1 MALKG
6 DRNIVATEVGYFMS
20 EVASQGVIVAIG
32 TAGSGVGLDDNDSV
46 ATVSASASGAKP
58 LGVLLTE
65 VVDIDLS
72 RLNPNVYKD
81 QVALGGK
88 VSIVNQGWV
97 VTNEITGTPTAG
109 QMAVLGASGT
119 VAGVSL
125 GASTWDAAVQPR
137 VGTFKTSKDQN
148 GYARVYID
156 L

>member
-6 DRNIVATEVGYFMS
+6 DRNIVDTEVGYFMS
-20 EVASQGVIVAIG
+20 EVASQGVVVAIG

-46 ATVSASASGAKP
+46 GTVSAVSSGVSP

-65 VVDIDLS
+65 VVSIDLS
-72 RLNPNVYKD
+72 RMNVNMNKD

-88 VSIVNQGWV
+88 VCIVNQGWV
-97 VTNEITGTPTAG
+97 VTDQITGSPTAG
-109 QMAVLGASGT
+109 QMAVLGVSGT
-119 VAGVSL
+119 VAGISI
-125 GASTWDAAVQPR
+125 GDPAWNETSQPR
-137 VGTFKTSKDQN
+137 VGTFRTGPDQD